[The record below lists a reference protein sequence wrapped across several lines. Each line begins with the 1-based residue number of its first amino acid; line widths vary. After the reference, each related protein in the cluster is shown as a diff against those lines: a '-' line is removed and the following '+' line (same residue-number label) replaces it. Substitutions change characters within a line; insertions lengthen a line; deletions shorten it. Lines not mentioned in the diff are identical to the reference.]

1 MRSKVLLVL
10 MIIVPVTAIF
20 VFGTITGI
28 YYIINRSTD
37 KVPDSN
43 AIYVY
48 TVDEEFG
55 ELNQRYAKARGIE
68 PLVETAIITYESV
81 PEISQMDGVKR
92 VYIFDDAAFSEFS
105 ERINSGE
112 TLKVAIPYDA
122 YVFYGDTSGMKSV
135 FGIDIPHEARL
146 PNSKYVVLK
155 CSKDNVVQVSEQPDY
170 FLYYEYDLRTWK
182 GFLEKLNRYIEEND
196 AISDVSMLITTNNMA
211 DAANLQMK
219 LMYEF
224 PASNY
229 DSAHYSE
236 VWKESYNKEVGMK
249 IALPSVC
256 IAVFLICIE
265 IVFARLRK
273 PRKQET

>member
-1 MRSKVLLVL
+1 MRSKALLVL

-196 AISDVSMLITTNNMA
+196 AISDVSMLITTKNGP

-219 LMYEF
+219 LMYYY

-229 DSAHYSE
+229 CSAEFSK
-236 VWKESYNKEVGMK
+236 VWVESYNGEIKGRLLVAGLITAVPLVGIEVLFG
-249 IALPSVC
+249 I
-256 IAVFLICIE
+256 
-265 IVFARLRK
+265 LRK
-273 PRKQET
+273 PRKKEA

>member
-1 MRSKVLLVL
+1 MNKKVITVL
-10 MIIVPVTAIF
+10 QIVIHAVTIAGF
-20 VFGTITGI
+20 AAITGFC
-28 YYIINRSTD
+28 YATQRCTD
-37 KVPDSN
+37 EVPDTTSL
-43 AIYVY
+43 YVY

-68 PLVETAIITYESV
+68 PLVETALITYESV
-81 PEISQMDGVKR
+81 PEISQMDGVKG

-196 AISDVSMLITTNNMA
+196 AISDVSMLITTKSGP

-219 LMYEF
+219 LMYYY

-229 DSAHYSE
+229 CSAE
-236 VWKESYNKEVGMK
+236 FTKVWVESYNGEIKGRLLVAGLITAVPLVGIEVLFG
-249 IALPSVC
+249 I
-256 IAVFLICIE
+256 
-265 IVFARLRK
+265 LRK
-273 PRKQET
+273 PRKKEA